1 MTTPLRPAERVR
13 IVERGRVAVGRQV
26 DLVTA
31 NAVEAYVRAWVQ
43 TRDDLARAAADA
55 AVQAESMGNARNP
68 AAYRTARLQQA
79 LAGLTTELQRVGML
93 TGVEVTNVVGP
104 IVQVPLGVLN
114 ELTQGAV
121 QLNRVPAGELRAI
134 VQRQQENIASR
145 YLVLSVDAEQALR
158 DGLLRG
164 ITRGAS
170 VADTARDIVRTTQA
184 ATAARLGVSADLDA
198 ASQAIVDE
206 VRNAFA
212 GGMQRAL
219 VLARTELVDASRVAT
234 TASYL
239 AAPDV
244 VAGWEWM
251 ATLDPRT
258 CPACWGM
265 HGQAFTSED
274 FQEGHPQCRCAQS
287 PILVG
292 ETPGGNGLQ
301 DAEQAFRRLSAEQQ
315 EVVLGPARLAAWRDG
330 VPLSAMATRRDNPGW
345 RAGHYV
351 TPVRDLPTGG
361 LTGGRGSA

>member
-1 MTTPLRPAERVR
+1 MTIPLRPTERVAV
-13 IVERGRVAVGRQV
+13 VERGRVAVGRQV
-26 DLVTA
+26 DQVTA

-43 TRDDLARAAADA
+43 TRDDLVRAAADA
-55 AVQAESMGNARNP
+55 AEQARATGDERNP

-104 IVQVPLGVLN
+104 VVNVPLEVLRD
-114 ELTQGAV
+114 LTNGAV

-134 VQRQQENIASR
+134 VRRQQENIASR
-145 YLVLSVDAEQALR
+145 YLVLSVEAEQALR

-184 ATAARLGVSADLDA
+184 ATAQRLDVADGLDA
-198 ASQAIVDE
+198 APAAIVDE

-219 VLARTELVDASRVAT
+219 VLARTELLEASRIAT

-244 VAGWEWM
+244 VVGWEWM
-251 ATLDPRT
+251 ATLDANRT
-258 CPACWGM
+258 CAACWAM
-265 HGQAFTSED
+265 HGEVFPPDVQQDS
-274 FQEGHPQCRCAQS
+274 HVQCRCAQS

-292 ETPGGNGLQ
+292 ETPGENGLQ
-301 DAEQAFRRLSAEQQ
+301 DRDEAFRRLSAAQQ
-315 EVVLGPARLAAWRDG
+315 ENVLGPARLQAWRDG
-330 VPLSAMATRRDNPGW
+330 VPLRAMATRKDNPGW
-345 RAGHYV
+345 RASYNV
-351 TPVRDLPTGG
+351 TPVRDLPTPP
-361 LTGGRGSA
+361 S